1 MTWFLICL
9 IFCYTVFLYDVYRLG
24 KGDFV
29 LDRKDVPL
37 ERLFN
42 FTFITTLMA
51 IFFGRLSYVV
61 FYGNT
66 SYLNPLKFL
75 VIPYYPGLILPG
87 GIVGAFAYLWFIHK
101 GKKVPSG
108 RLIDF
113 YATALLM
120 IMPLVMLSELF
131 LLPNQEYWLQ
141 VILAAVYLL
150 VFLLFNYILLPK
162 VGRGEIKD
170 GTIGQ
175 IFLAILCVVSFL
187 QDSFLIHK
195 GIFYFLR
202 LEDIFYLL
210 VTFFVLFIVV
220 KREFI
225 PNRRSR

>member
-1 MTWFLICL
+1 MTWFILCL
-9 IFCYTVFLYDVYRLG
+9 IFCYFVFLYYVYRLG

-42 FTFITTLMA
+42 FTFITTLVA
-51 IFFGRLSYVV
+51 IFFGRLSYVI

-75 VIPYYPGLILPG
+75 VIPYFPGLILPG
-87 GIVGAFAYLWFIHK
+87 GIAGAFVYLWFMHK

-113 YATALLM
+113 YATSLLM
-120 IMPLVMLSELF
+120 IMPLIMLSELF
-131 LLPNQEYWLQ
+131 LLPNQVFWLQ
-141 VILAAVYLL
+141 VILAVIYLI
-150 VFLLFNYILLPK
+150 VFFFFNYILLPK

-175 IFLAILCVVSFL
+175 IFLAILCVISFL
-187 QDSFLIHK
+187 QDSFLLHK

-210 VTFFVLFIVV
+210 VIFFILFVV
-220 KREFI
+220 VRREFL
-225 PNRRSR
+225 PSKRSR